1 MMRNW
6 LALGACMVVLGGCA
20 QLSSRQTFPEH
31 YTLVDTPSPALQ
43 NSGTPEWNATLHVA
57 RIAVAPWLQG
67 TDLYYRLDYRHDNRI
82 AAYAQSDWV
91 TPPAR
96 LLEPMIRNA
105 LANGNAWRA
114 VIGPTGP
121 ARTDFSLHVRLDNF
135 SQTFTSPRQSYGAL
149 DATATLV
156 DNRDGS
162 AFAQKHFRIRTPAPT
177 ADAEGGVKALNRA
190 ALQFIGGI
198 EQWLRT
204 TPQRQPQP
212 STASPESH

>member
-1 MMRNW
+1 MMQSW
-6 LALGACMVVLGGCA
+6 LALGACVVMLGGCA
-20 QLSSRQTFPEH
+20 QFSSRQAFPEH
-31 YTLVDTPSPALQ
+31 YTLIDTPSPALQ
-43 NSGTPEWNATLHVA
+43 DAGTQEWDDATLQVA

-105 LANGNAWRA
+105 LASGNAWRA
-114 VIGPTGP
+114 VLGPTGP
-121 ARTDFSLHVRLDNF
+121 ARTDFSLHVRLDDF
-135 SQTFTSPRQSYGAL
+135 SQVFTSPRQSYGAL

-156 DNRDGS
+156 DNRDGR
-162 AFAQKHFRIRTPAPT
+162 AFAQKHFRIQTPAPT

-190 ALQFIGGI
+190 AQQFIRGI

-204 TPQRQPQP
+204 TPLRQPQP
-212 STASPESH
+212 SSPESH

>member
-43 NSGTPEWNATLHVA
+43 NSGTPEWNATLQVA
-57 RIAVAPWLQG
+57 
-67 TDLYYRLDYRHDNRI
+67 RI

-162 AFAQKHFRIRTPAPT
+162 AF
-177 ADAEGGVKALNRA
+177 
-190 ALQFIGGI
+190 
-198 EQWLRT
+198 
-204 TPQRQPQP
+204 
-212 STASPESH
+212 